1 MRITMRITMERLA
14 YWVIAAI
21 SISAVNL
28 VLLVWVIVPPF
39 LFPVSVNSKNETTD
53 RPSIHISGGN
63 SASGDIDD
71 LRREIDDHRREIDE
85 LLRAIKILRGDAK
98 DAIDELR
105 DDVYKNAREIQYQS
119 HRIP

>member
-1 MRITMRITMERLA
+1 MEVLEITMQRLT

-21 SISAVNL
+21 SISVVNL
-28 VLLVWVIVPPF
+28 VLLVWIIVPPF
-39 LFPVSVNSKNETTD
+39 LFPMSGNSKNETTS
-53 RPSIHISGGN
+53 RPSIYISGGN
-63 SASGDIDD
+63 SASGD
-71 LRREIDDHRREIDE
+71 IDDHRREIDE